1 MLFRF
6 YIKMLIG
13 GFQKLS
19 LIDFPGTISSIVFT
33 AGCNFRCPYCHNPD
47 LINDYSGKLLSE
59 KDILEILQKSKKMI
73 DGVVITG
80 GEPTLHNDLPD
91 FISILKDIGFKVK
104 LDTNGSNPSMV
115 ALLISERLI
124 DYVAMDIKA
133 PKKKYVLISGENFR
147 YEHLMESMEILRS
160 SEIQYEFRTTVYPN
174 LFEMEDYFEI
184 AKDLLPKEKY
194 FLQNIR
200 YEKTLGDIEKPE
212 KIHFSEDIEGI
223 LRAALPHLS
232 DNIFSR

>member
-1 MLFRF
+1 
-6 YIKMLIG
+6 MLIG

-59 KDILEILQKSKKMI
+59 KDILEILETSKKMI

-80 GEPTLHNDLPD
+80 GEPTLHRDLPE
-91 FISILKDIGFKVK
+91 FIRSLKDIGFKIK
-104 LDTNGSNPSMV
+104 LDTNGSNPEMV
-115 ALLISERLI
+115 RKLLDDNLV

-133 PKKKYVLISGENFR
+133 PKRKYVLVSGENFK
-147 YEHLMESMEILRS
+147 YESFLESVEVLRS
-160 SEIQYEFRTTVYPN
+160 SEVQYEFRTTVYPN

-184 AKDLLPKEKY
+184 AKDLLLKEKY
-194 FLQNIR
+194 YLQNIR
-200 YEKTLGDIEKPE
+200 YEKTLGGIEKPE
-212 KIHFSEDIEGI
+212 KVHSSEDVAGI
-223 LRAALPHLS
+223 LKAALPHLS
-232 DNIFSR
+232 KNIFSR